1 MVTPADMIRELTL
14 TNKRLV
20 KKVEAIQ
27 LDNHNLRVTNDM
39 LKNKAATDQAV
50 MNAAVTIKNLEAYNQ
65 TLENE
70 NLHLREQLEYCAE
83 KKKIDQKLEILRN
96 EVEAIDEELAKR
108 MVEMN
113 MMQELG
119 DKMKLLKQIDGQEG
133 GQKEENESDSDDVFK
148 ERTKEAK

>member
-14 TNKRLV
+14 ANKRLV

-70 NLHLREQLEYCAE
+70 NLHLREQLEHCAE

-96 EVEAIDEELAKR
+96 EVQAIDEELAKR

-119 DKMKLLKQIDGQEG
+119 DKMKLLKQIDGKED
-133 GQKEENESDSDDVFK
+133 GQKEDESDSDDVFK